1 MGIDLP
7 TSWSGR
13 RHLLLRIVGALGLC
27 RVVIPTHDRT
37 MPTVVACLGQILT
50 SGTVYGTVHRTV
62 KSIGVTELRQRTAEI
77 LEGLRDAEEP
87 VAILQRSQTTA
98 YLVDARRYEAE
109 REELRT
115 ARRALFLR
123 EVREAEAEYTT
134 SGATTYADMD
144 ALLDDLRG

>member
-1 MGIDLP
+1 M
-7 TSWSGR
+7 
-13 RHLLLRIVGALGLC
+13 
-27 RVVIPTHDRT
+27 
-37 MPTVVACLGQILT
+37 
-50 SGTVYGTVHRTV
+50 

-77 LEGLRDAEEP
+77 LESLHDAEEP

-109 REELRT
+109 REELRA

-123 EVREAEAEYTT
+123 EIREAEAEYAA
-134 SGATTYADMD
+134 GASTAYEHVD

>member
-1 MGIDLP
+1 M
-7 TSWSGR
+7 
-13 RHLLLRIVGALGLC
+13 
-27 RVVIPTHDRT
+27 
-37 MPTVVACLGQILT
+37 
-50 SGTVYGTVHRTV
+50 

-77 LEGLRDAEEP
+77 LESLHDAEEP

-109 REELRT
+109 REELRA

-123 EVREAEAEYTT
+123 EVREAEAEYAT
-134 SGATTYADMD
+134 SDATVFADMD

>member
-1 MGIDLP
+1 M
-7 TSWSGR
+7 
-13 RHLLLRIVGALGLC
+13 
-27 RVVIPTHDRT
+27 
-37 MPTVVACLGQILT
+37 
-50 SGTVYGTVHRTV
+50 

-77 LEGLRDAEEP
+77 IESLHDAEEP

-109 REELRT
+109 REELRA

-123 EVREAEAEYTT
+123 EVREAEAEYDAGGST
-134 SGATTYADMD
+134 AYEHMD

>member
-1 MGIDLP
+1 M
-7 TSWSGR
+7 
-13 RHLLLRIVGALGLC
+13 
-27 RVVIPTHDRT
+27 
-37 MPTVVACLGQILT
+37 
-50 SGTVYGTVHRTV
+50 

-77 LEGLRDAEEP
+77 LESLRDAEEP

-109 REELRT
+109 REELRV

-123 EVREAEAEYTT
+123 EVREAETEYAAGDA
-134 SGATTYADMD
+134 SAYADMD

>member
-1 MGIDLP
+1 M
-7 TSWSGR
+7 
-13 RHLLLRIVGALGLC
+13 
-27 RVVIPTHDRT
+27 
-37 MPTVVACLGQILT
+37 
-50 SGTVYGTVHRTV
+50 

-77 LEGLRDAEEP
+77 LESLRDAEEP

-109 REELRT
+109 REELRV

-123 EVREAEAEYTT
+123 EVREAEAEYIA
-134 SGATTYADMD
+134 GDATTYADMD

>member
-1 MGIDLP
+1 M
-7 TSWSGR
+7 
-13 RHLLLRIVGALGLC
+13 
-27 RVVIPTHDRT
+27 
-37 MPTVVACLGQILT
+37 
-50 SGTVYGTVHRTV
+50 

-77 LEGLRDAEEP
+77 LESLHDAEEP

-109 REELRT
+109 REELRA

-123 EVREAEAEYTT
+123 EVREAEAEYVAGG
-134 SGATTYADMD
+134 SMTYEDMD